1 VFDLH
6 TLRRLASTISQTTW
20 GAMPLGMSAGPEHL
34 LLGVLEDA
42 RQPAAKVRV
51 SRWHRQITAHVGLP
65 EAYQGVAGF
74 LLAALEVDLDRLRG
88 AVTVTTP
95 RHIPPPVG

>member
-1 VFDLH
+1 
-6 TLRRLASTISQTTW
+6 
-20 GAMPLGMSAGPEHL
+20 
-34 LLGVLEDA
+34 
-42 RQPAAKVRV
+42 
-51 SRWHRQITAHVGLP
+51 
-65 EAYQGVAGF
+65 VAGF